1 MLYVDE
7 TRCSGCGACVEVCTT
22 GAISLG
28 DGKAV
33 INQEQCSQCEAC
45 FDACPE
51 RAILSVSARSLVP
64 ERDRPAVVA
73 TSPSGQVRSIS
84 AGAAP
89 ALAAALI
96 YVGREVVPR
105 VANLLLD
112 ALERRMTDFPRSGV
126 DQIATG
132 SDAAGRSGSG
142 QRRRRRHRGAK

>member
-1 MLYVDE
+1 MVYVDE
-7 TRCSGCGACVEVCTT
+7 TRCSGCGACVDVCRA
-22 GAISLG
+22 GAISLS

-33 INQEQCSQCEAC
+33 INQEQCTQCEAC
-45 FDACPE
+45 FHACPE
-51 RAILSVSARSLVP
+51 SAILSVSARGLVP
-64 ERDRPAVVA
+64 ERERPAALA
-73 TSPSGQVRSIS
+73 TSPPRPVRSIS

-112 ALERRMTDFPRSGV
+112 ALERRMAQSSTRGV

-132 SDAAGRSGSG
+132 SDAGSLSGSG
-142 QRRRRRHRGAK
+142 QRHRRRHRRAK